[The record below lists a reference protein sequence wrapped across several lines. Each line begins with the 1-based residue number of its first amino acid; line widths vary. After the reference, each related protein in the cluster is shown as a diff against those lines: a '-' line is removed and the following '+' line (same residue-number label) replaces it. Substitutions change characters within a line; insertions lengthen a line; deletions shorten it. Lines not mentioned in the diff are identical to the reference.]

1 MNSKWFAYGMTHEQA
16 DLNLLLF
23 PFAGGCPSV
32 FVQWK
37 RLLSAKVNVYPVLYP
52 FREARRSEQ
61 LPDTVQ
67 QLAQSL
73 AAENEAVFS
82 GKYAIFAHCAGASVA
97 YETILAAKQLYGTEP
112 EWLIVSGAEP
122 PEYSLESLRYL
133 ADASPAEFLDYLIS
147 RGFAEE
153 SVRDNPAFL
162 SYYLPIISADFRM
175 LFSYRMTAAPPLHC
189 PIFRFRGDTDKVI
202 DPARL
207 AAWQHYT
214 EGTCTEQVF
223 SGGHYYFTADP
234 APVCSSINR
243 ILEQGGK
250 ANG

>member
-1 MNSKWFAYGMTHEQA
+1 M
-16 DLNLLLF
+16 
-23 PFAGGCPSV
+23 
-32 FVQWK
+32 
-37 RLLSAKVNVYPVLYP
+37 
-52 FREARRSEQ
+52 
-61 LPDTVQ
+61 
-67 QLAQSL
+67 
-73 AAENEAVFS
+73 
-82 GKYAIFAHCAGASVA
+82 
-97 YETILAAKQLYGTEP
+97 
-112 EWLIVSGAEP
+112 SGAEP

-133 ADASPAEFLDYLIS
+133 TDASPAEFLNYLIS
-147 RGFAEE
+147 GGFAEE

-207 AAWQHYT
+207 DAWQHYT

>member
-73 AAENEAVFS
+73 AAEDEAVFS

-97 YETILAAKQLYGTEP
+97 YGTILAAKQLYGTEP

-133 ADASPAEFLDYLIS
+133 ADASPAGFLNYLICPS
-147 RGFAEE
+147 
-153 SVRDNPAFL
+153 SV
-162 SYYLPIISADFRM
+162 PI
-175 LFSYRMTAAPPLHC
+175 
-189 PIFRFRGDTDKVI
+189 
-202 DPARL
+202 
-207 AAWQHYT
+207 
-214 EGTCTEQVF
+214 
-223 SGGHYYFTADP
+223 SGCCFPTG
-234 APVCSSINR
+234 
-243 ILEQGGK
+243 
-250 ANG
+250 